1 VEMTVNGG
9 NVRVVSAPDIEV
21 VTVLAETTVENR
33 VLVITDL
40 LQIFVMVLK
49 IVLGERVI
57 RTLDVEIAVVVTCE
71 MDTVVIND
79 GLQV

>member
-1 VEMTVNGG
+1 MTVNGG

>member
-1 VEMTVNGG
+1 MEMTVNGG